1 MNLCTHL
8 RWVGLHRGQ
17 IVLQGQAAVVVEY
30 GLHSDQMGL
39 HQPLPLSGDL
49 LLERLQHR
57 LEVLMEEGRKRED
70 GVNLGLFSFTHGL
83 LGSQYLIQGLSLCLG
98 QIFGLVV
105 CLCPFLHDLRS
116 CRKEIKRI
124 YAIKPNLRCEGTHLI
139 PISDFCGS
147 RLN

>member
-57 LEVLMEEGRKRED
+57 LEVLMEEGSKRGD
-70 GVNLGLFSFTHGL
+70 GVNLGLFSLMDSWVVSTSFRACRSV
-83 LGSQYLIQGLSLCLG
+83 LGKFLDWLSASAHSFM
-98 QIFGLVV
+98 I
-105 CLCPFLHDLRS
+105 
-116 CRKEIKRI
+116 
-124 YAIKPNLRCEGTHLI
+124 
-139 PISDFCGS
+139 
-147 RLN
+147 